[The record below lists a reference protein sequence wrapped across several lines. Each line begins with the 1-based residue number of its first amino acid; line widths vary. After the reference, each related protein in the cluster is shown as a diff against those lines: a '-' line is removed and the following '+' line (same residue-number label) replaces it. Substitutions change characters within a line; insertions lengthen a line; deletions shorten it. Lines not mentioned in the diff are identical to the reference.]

1 MIPEFIGNDNN
12 LSCSLLVEICFYVPV
27 RRGQIFPKKYGLGRV
42 SNVGYRSAGPVLGDC
57 RLSEQ

>member
-1 MIPEFIGNDNN
+1 M
-12 LSCSLLVEICFYVPV
+12 FYVPV